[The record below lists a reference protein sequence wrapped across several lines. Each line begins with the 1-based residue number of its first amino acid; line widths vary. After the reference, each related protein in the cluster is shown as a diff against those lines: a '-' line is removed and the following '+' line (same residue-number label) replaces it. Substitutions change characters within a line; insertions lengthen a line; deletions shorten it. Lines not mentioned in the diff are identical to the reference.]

1 MEDKKLNIFDFIKL
15 ILNNKLKLLITIIL
29 FLIIGLI
36 FSNFVKP
43 TYKGKIIIHPLSLVE
58 FENIYIS
65 ENKIFDD
72 GRKGAGTDEIAL
84 KQLSP
89 LTLFYSFLNTLKKEK
104 NNLEVKNFE
113 IQWNFLGGQHEI
125 FLIGKSKDYNG
136 ILNNFTEMLKNSNT
150 LVLEEVIINLEKE
163 IKLLNI
169 VNEEI
174 DTDNQYITL
183 RKIILKKNLNYL
195 SEFRPSIINYEIED
209 TKMIRTLPE
218 NHTMLI
224 ISTILGIFFGI
235 IYILYAAYFN
245 GQKR

>member
-1 MEDKKLNIFDFIKL
+1 MKDKKLNIFDFIKL

-89 LTLFYSFLNTLKKEK
+89 LTLFYSFLNALKKEK

-125 FLIGKSKDYNG
+125 FLIGKSKDYKN

-150 LVLEEVIINLEKE
+150 LVLEELIINLEKE

-195 SEFRPSIINYEIED
+195 SELRPSIINYEIED
-209 TKMIRTLPE
+209 TKMISTLPE
-218 NHTMLI
+218 NHTILI
-224 ISTILGIFFGI
+224 ISIILGIFFGI
-235 IYILYAAYFN
+235 IYILYVAYFN